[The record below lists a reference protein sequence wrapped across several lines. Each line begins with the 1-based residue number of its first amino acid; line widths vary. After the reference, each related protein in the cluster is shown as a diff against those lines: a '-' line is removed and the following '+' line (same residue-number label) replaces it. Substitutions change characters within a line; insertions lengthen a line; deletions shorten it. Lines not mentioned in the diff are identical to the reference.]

1 MLWSVSAP
9 ETAAALMETCSVN
22 LAFGR
27 MGDWLVDPRELA
39 PRLGVSTADLKRTN
53 RQGRLDARVVS
64 SEGDGV
70 CLTRVTVRLHDRGW
84 RGIFDASGALVS
96 EEMW

>member
-1 MLWSVSAP
+1 
-9 ETAAALMETCSVN
+9 METCSVK

-39 PRLGVSTADLKRTN
+39 PRLGVSTADLKRMD
-53 RQGRLDARVVS
+53 RQGRLDARVAS
-64 SEGDGV
+64 SDGDGI

-84 RGIFDASGALVS
+84 RGSFDESGALVS

>member
-1 MLWSVSAP
+1 
-9 ETAAALMETCSVN
+9 METCSVK

-27 MGDWLVDPRELA
+27 MGDWLVDPSELA
-39 PRLGVSTADLKRTN
+39 PRLGVSTPDLKRTN